1 MCLRLFG
8 EIKRKRKEKLK
19 LYITKNKEKMVQVTL
34 KSLTKPFDF
43 NIKWKQLFHMFY
55 IEPILYVL
63 VFSHSLS
70 GTIMKNEIIYQ
81 TCIVVY
87 QYNESDCIKLGTR
100 NITGYLQE
108 IETEVQPYAADLSMM
123 RTLLESIV
131 PLFCGVFVG
140 SWSDHYGRKP
150 LLLVSMIGFSFTY
163 VIAAIVCAIS
173 RYYPVNP
180 WYYILP
186 VLPHSILGGN
196 CVFSVAAFC
205 YISDITDTK
214 TRPYRMI
221 SFEVFLALGLTS
233 GSFLSSF
240 VYAATN
246 ATTTF
251 AISGILMVLVTSYI
265 AIAVPE
271 SLSMKPA
278 CEIEADK
285 FRVDEKGYEDFQEI
299 KLDKMECNGID
310 GDCDTK
316 KSIKD
321 NDKKKAASL
330 FSYVHVKDM
339 WITSFKKRPCYDRTI
354 IILITGTIF
363 LSYFVW
369 DGIVGVFYLFVRE
382 KFQWSI
388 RDFTFYETISHIVL
402 LIGSVI
408 GFLILRKFFHLSVV
422 TLALLA
428 FASEVLRSFVQ
439 GIASEPWHLY
449 LAIALGFFKGM
460 GGPMCRTI
468 ISNIIPATDLGKIF
482 SIKNILQSLAPFVA
496 APLYAEIYKASLIT
510 FPGLF
515 NIVSATLYLI
525 AFIFLIFVYRFKVI
539 CKEHYEKVLK

>member
-1 MCLRLFG
+1 
-8 EIKRKRKEKLK
+8 
-19 LYITKNKEKMVQVTL
+19 MVQVAL
-34 KSLTKPFDF
+34 KLLAKPFDF

-55 IEPILYVL
+55 IEPILFVL

-100 NITGYLQE
+100 NVTGYLQE
-108 IETEVQPYAADLSMM
+108 IETEVQPYAADLSMI

-163 VIAAIVCAIS
+163 VIAAIVCAVS

-251 AISGILMVLVTSYI
+251 AVSGVLMVLVTSYI

-271 SLSMKPA
+271 SLPMKQA
-278 CEIEADK
+278 CENEADMQIAK
-285 FRVDEKGYEDFQEI
+285 DKCCNDLAISCTLPENQLKLSKDKLTAFEANEKKYEDFQEI
-299 KLDKMECNGID
+299 KLDKTECNGID
-310 GDCDTK
+310 GDHERK
-316 KSIKD
+316 KDIKD
-321 NDKKKAASL
+321 NDKKRAASL

-339 WITSFKKRPCYDRTI
+339 WITSFKKRPCYDRSI

-369 DGIVGVFYLFVRE
+369 
-382 KFQWSI
+382 
-388 RDFTFYETISHIVL
+388 
-402 LIGSVI
+402 
-408 GFLILRKFFHLSVV
+408 VV

-515 NIVSATLYLI
+515 NIVSAMLYLI
-525 AFIFLIFVYRFKVI
+525 AFIFLIFVYRFKDNCI
-539 CKEHYEKVLK
+539 QYL

>member
-1 MCLRLFG
+1 
-8 EIKRKRKEKLK
+8 
-19 LYITKNKEKMVQVTL
+19 MVQVTL
-34 KSLTKPFDF
+34 KSLTKPFHF

-55 IEPILYVL
+55 IEPVLFVL

-87 QYNESDCIKLGTR
+87 HYNESDCIKLGTR
-100 NITGYLQE
+100 NVTGYLQE
-108 IETEVQPYAADLSMM
+108 IETEVQPYAADLSMI

-131 PLFCGVFVG
+131 PLFCGIFVG

-251 AISGILMVLVTSYI
+251 AISGILMVLITSYV
-265 AIAVPE
+265 AIVVPE
-271 SLSMKPA
+271 SLPIKTTNEKDTNV
-278 CEIEADK
+278 EIIKDKCCHDLAISCAFSENHLKLTKDKMNAFEAN
-285 FRVDEKGYEDFQEI
+285 EKKYEDFQEI
-299 KLDKMECNGID
+299 KLDKTEYNGGTD
-310 GDCDTK
+310 GCGDQERKRD
-316 KSIKD
+316 IKED
-321 NDKKKAASL
+321 NDKKKTASL

-339 WITSFKKRPCYDRTI
+339 WITSFKKRPCYDRSI

-388 RDFTFYETISHIVL
+388 RDFTFYETVSHVVL

-449 LAIALGFFKGM
+449 LAIGLGFFKGM

-468 ISNIIPATDLGKIF
+468 ISNIIPATDLV
-482 SIKNILQSLAPFVA
+482 L
-496 APLYAEIYKASLIT
+496 
-510 FPGLF
+510 
-515 NIVSATLYLI
+515 
-525 AFIFLIFVYRFKVI
+525 